1 MPRTRLSLA
10 ALALIGLANAS
21 GAQARNPRA
30 ELVVTPAW
38 LAQHLKD
45 PDLVLLH
52 VGDKAEYEKAHIA
65 GARYVT
71 QRDVA
76 LSSMDHEK
84 GLMLEV
90 PPADSLRDRLAAL
103 GISDKS
109 RVVVYYGNDWV
120 SPSTRILFT
129 LDHAGL
135 GDRSALLDGGMVAWK
150 EAGLPVTTEVPAPR
164 TGQLSALKVKARVVG
179 IDYVKANLGRPGF
192 HLVDGRAAVFYD
204 GIEEGNNRKGHIPG
218 ARNIPFTEIADEKN
232 RIRSAAELTKLFAD
246 AGIGAKD
253 TVVAYC
259 HIGQQAT
266 AVLFAARSLG
276 HPVLLFDGS
285 FQEWGRRTDLPV
297 ENPADGT
304 KKP

>member
-1 MPRTRLSLA
+1 MSCPRFALV
-10 ALALIGLANAS
+10 ALALASLAS
-21 GAQARNPRA
+21 PGGAQARNPRA

-45 PDLVLLH
+45 LDLVLLH

-76 LSSMDHEK
+76 LSSMDHDK

-135 GDRSALLDGGMVAWK
+135 GDRSALLDGGLVAWK

-164 TGQLSALKVKARVVG
+164 TGQLSALKVQPRVVG
-179 IDYVKANLGRPGF
+179 IDYVRANLGKPTF

-218 ARNIPFTEIADEKN
+218 ARSIPFTEIADDKN

-246 AGIGAKD
+246 AGIGPKD

-297 ENPADGT
+297 ENPADGKT
-304 KKP
+304 KP